1 MDANIFQHYT
11 TLSAENESRRGV
23 KLAALPAAA
32 RRGGFQPST
41 FTSTGLLWRLV
52 TGREAPT
59 AGHRHGRITETV
71 RTELT
76 CLSLRAVIL
85 VCLSCSCLL
94 SSPSYSRTTTTKKHT
109 VSWNDHFVTQQWN
122 FTPRMTGFFFFSSI
136 KVTMRE
142 AKAAKLIILIK
153 TGVLTGEASGV

>member
-94 SSPSYSRTTTTKKHT
+94 SSPSYSRKTTTKKTHCQLKWPFCDTTMKLHT
-109 VSWNDHFVTQQWN
+109 TYD
-122 FTPRMTGFFFFSSI
+122 GIFFFFPPLKSRWG
-136 KVTMRE
+136 KR
-142 AKAAKLIILIK
+142 KLPN
-153 TGVLTGEASGV
+153 